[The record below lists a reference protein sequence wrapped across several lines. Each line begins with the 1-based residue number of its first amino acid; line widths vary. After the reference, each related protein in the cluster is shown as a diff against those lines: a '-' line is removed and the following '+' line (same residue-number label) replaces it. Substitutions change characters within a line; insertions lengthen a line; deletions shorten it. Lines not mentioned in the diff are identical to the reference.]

1 MKLIYAAL
9 SLVVIAS
16 AVPADAKPKKKAPAK
31 KDPQKD
37 PKSDPKADPPN
48 KVPSGEQ
55 KEADRHFKSG
65 VELYKEQKYTEAL
78 AEFERAYEISPH
90 PLVLY
95 NIAVCHRELSHY
107 QQAVKFY
114 KRFITE
120 GKGQVPGPK
129 LTTAQTEL
137 DGILARIARVTV
149 TVSPDG
155 ATLIVDD
162 QELGTLVEMPIVLPP
177 GEHRLIARMVGRTD
191 AVRVVRVASGDE
203 LTVDLKTTE
212 LSGGEKPDPGKED
225 ASKPVPLDDS
235 APRPRRFS
243 VGAGFGLDLRDTL
256 GDTGAPSIGVGVA
269 IGSRL
274 TIGADAIIVAYAV
287 MPSLRVRLAGDAFS
301 VHAIAAMPIVFPEGE
316 MSSTFVAGAAGL
328 GLRYRPTP
336 MLSFRLEALASFA
349 GKAHGTTVP
358 AFLGG
363 ELWF

>member
-9 SLVVIAS
+9 SLVVLAS
-16 AVPADAKPKKKAPAK
+16 AAPADAKPKKKKVPAK
-31 KDPQKD
+31 KE
-37 PKSDPKADPPN
+37 PKKNPKADPPD
-48 KVPSGEQ
+48 KIPSSEQ

-65 VELYKEQKYTEAL
+65 VELYKEAKYTEAL

-95 NIAVCHRELSHY
+95 NIAGCHRELSQY

-120 GKGQVPGPK
+120 GKGQVPNAK
-129 LTTAQTEL
+129 LTTAQAEL

-177 GEHRLIARMVGRTD
+177 GEHRLVARMSGRTD

-203 LTVDLKTTE
+203 LVVDLKTTE
-212 LSGGEKPDPGKED
+212 LPASTDPVGEEVVVTAPAITREAKPK
-225 ASKPVPLDDS
+225 
-235 APRPRRFS
+235 RFAI
-243 VGAGFGLDLRDTL
+243 GAGFGLDLREAI
-256 GDTGAPSIGVGVA
+256 GDTGAPSIGLGVA
-269 IGSRL
+269 LGSRIV
-274 TIGADAIIVAYAV
+274 IGADAIIVAYAV
-287 MPSLRVRLAGDAFS
+287 MPSVRVRLAGDVFS
-301 VHAIAAMPIVFPEGE
+301 VHAIAAMPIVFPDGE
-316 MSSTFVAGAAGL
+316 MSSTFVAGAGGL

-336 MLSFRLEALASFA
+336 MLSFRVEGLASFA
-349 GKAHGTTVP
+349 GKEHGTTIP
-358 AFLGG
+358 AFIGG

>member
-16 AVPADAKPKKKAPAK
+16 AAPAGAKPKKKPAAK
-31 KDPQKD
+31 KPDAK
-37 PKSDPKADPPN
+37 KDPKADPPD
-48 KVPSGEQ
+48 KVPSSEQ

-65 VELYKEQKYTEAL
+65 VELYKEAKYTEAL

-120 GKGQVPGPK
+120 GKGQVPNAK
-129 LTTAQTEL
+129 LTVAQTEL

-155 ATLIVDD
+155 ATLLVDD

-177 GEHRLIARMVGRTD
+177 GEHRLVARMTGRTD

-203 LTVDLKTTE
+203 LTVDLKTTDAPAADTKV
-212 LSGGEKPDPGKED
+212 GADPSNDEP
-225 ASKPVPLDDS
+225 ATRFSTTP
-235 APRPRRFS
+235 APRRFAL
-243 VGAGFGLDLRDTL
+243 GAGFGLDLRDKI
-256 GDTGAPSIGVGVA
+256 GDTGAPSVGLAVA
-269 IGSRL
+269 LGSR
-274 TIGADAIIVAYAV
+274 IVVGADAIIVAYAV
-287 MPSLRVRLAGDAFS
+287 MPSVRVRLVGDAFS

-316 MSSTFVAGAAGL
+316 MSSTFVAGAGGL

-336 MLSFRLEALASFA
+336 MLSFRVEGLASFA
-349 GKAHGTTVP
+349 GEKHGTTFP
-358 AFLGG
+358 AFVGG

>member
-9 SLVVIAS
+9 SLVALTSV
-16 AVPADAKPKKKAPAK
+16 VDVADAKPKKKKKAPAK
-31 KDPQKD
+31 KEPKKKDPQ
-37 PKSDPKADPPN
+37 ADPHD
-48 KVPSGEQ
+48 KVPSSEQ

-95 NIAVCHRELSHY
+95 NIAVCHRELSRY

-114 KRFITE
+114 KRFISE
-120 GKGQVPGPK
+120 GKGQVPNAK

-155 ATLIVDD
+155 ATLLVDD

-177 GEHRLIARMVGRTD
+177 GEHRLVARMAGRID
-191 AVRVVRVASGDE
+191 AVRVIRVASGDE
-203 LTVDLKTTE
+203 LAVDLKTTE
-212 LSGGEKPDPGKED
+212 PPASTGPTTTPVSPDNVETPLEMRAKPK
-225 ASKPVPLDDS
+225 
-235 APRPRRFS
+235 RFS
-243 VGAGFGLDLRDTL
+243 IGAGFGLDLRETI
-256 GDTGAPSIGVGVA
+256 GDTGAPSISIGLA
-269 IGSRL
+269 LGSRIVL
-274 TIGADAIIVAYAV
+274 GADAIIVAYAV
-287 MPSLRVRLAGDAFS
+287 MPSVRVRLAGDAFS

-316 MSSTFVAGAAGL
+316 MSSTFIAGAGGL

-336 MLSFRLEALASFA
+336 MLSFRLEGLASFA
-349 GKAHGTTVP
+349 GADHGTTFP
-358 AFLGG
+358 AFVGG

>member
-9 SLVVIAS
+9 SLVALTS
-16 AVPADAKPKKKAPAK
+16 AVDVADAKPKKKKAPAK
-31 KDPQKD
+31 KE
-37 PKSDPKADPPN
+37 PKKKDPKADPPD
-48 KVPSGEQ
+48 KVPSSEQ

-95 NIAVCHRELSHY
+95 NIAGCHRELSQY

-114 KRFITE
+114 KRFISE

-137 DGILARIARVTV
+137 DQILARIARVTV

-155 ATLIVDD
+155 ATLLVDG

-177 GEHRLIARMVGRTD
+177 GEHRLVARMAGRTD
-191 AVRVVRVASGDE
+191 AVRVIRVASGDE
-203 LTVDLKTTE
+203 LAVDLTTTE
-212 LSGGEKPDPGKED
+212 VPVTDPTTTDAPDVVTPLETRTKPK
-225 ASKPVPLDDS
+225 
-235 APRPRRFS
+235 RFAI
-243 VGAGFGLDLRDTL
+243 GAGFGLDLRETI
-256 GDTGAPSIGVGVA
+256 GDTGAPSIGIGVA
-269 IGSRL
+269 LGSRIVL
-274 TIGADAIIVAYAV
+274 GADAIIVAYAV
-287 MPSLRVRLAGDAFS
+287 MPSVRVRLVGDAFS

-316 MSSTFVAGAAGL
+316 MSSTFIAGAGGL
-328 GLRYRPTP
+328 GVRYRPTP
-336 MLSFRLEALASFA
+336 MLSFRLEGLASFA
-349 GKAHGTTVP
+349 GGDHGTTFP
-358 AFLGG
+358 AFVGG

>member
-1 MKLIYAAL
+1 MKLICAAL

-16 AVPADAKPKKKAPAK
+16 AAPADAKPKKKPPAK
-31 KDPQKD
+31 KAPEK
-37 PKSDPKADPPN
+37 KDPKADPPD
-48 KVPSGEQ
+48 KVPSSEQ
-55 KEADRHFKSG
+55 KDADRHFKSG
-65 VELYKEQKYTEAL
+65 VELYKEAKYTEAL

-114 KRFITE
+114 RRFITE
-120 GKGQVPGPK
+120 GKGQVPNAK
-129 LTTAQTEL
+129 LTVAQQEL

-155 ATLIVDD
+155 ATLLVDD

-177 GEHRLIARMVGRTD
+177 GEHRLTARMTGRTD

-212 LSGGEKPDPGKED
+212 MPTSAAKVVEPPVRDGDPLLL
-225 ASKPVPLDDS
+225 VPFK
-235 APRPRRFS
+235 PRRFA
-243 VGAGFGLDLRDTL
+243 VGAGFGLDLRDKI
-256 GDTGAPSIGVGVA
+256 GDTGAPSIGIAVA
-269 IGSRL
+269 LGSRVV
-274 TIGADAIIVAYAV
+274 IGADAIIVAYAV
-287 MPSLRVRLAGDAFS
+287 MPSLRVRLAGNAFS
-301 VHAIAAMPIVFPEGE
+301 VHAVAAMPIVFPDGE
-316 MSSTFVAGAAGL
+316 MSSTFVAGAGGL

-336 MLSFRLEALASFA
+336 MLSFRLEGLASFA
-349 GKAHGTTVP
+349 GEKHGTTFP
-358 AFLGG
+358 AFVGG

>member
-9 SLVVIAS
+9 SLVVLAS
-16 AVPADAKPKKKAPAK
+16 AVPADAKPKKKPAPK
-31 KDPQKD
+31 KA
-37 PKSDPKADPPN
+37 PKKDPKADPPD

-65 VELYKEQKYTEAL
+65 VELYKEAKYTEAL

-114 KRFITE
+114 KRFIGE
-120 GKGQVPGPK
+120 GKGQVPNAK

-137 DGILARIARVTV
+137 DSILARIARVTV

-155 ATLIVDD
+155 ATLLVDD

-177 GEHRLIARMVGRTD
+177 GEHRLVARMTGRTD
-191 AVRVVRVASGDE
+191 AVRVIRVASGDE
-203 LTVDLKTTE
+203 LSVDLKTTE
-212 LSGGEKPDPGKED
+212 LPASTDTATTDRPDIET
-225 ASKPVPLDDS
+225 PLDTR
-235 APRPRRFS
+235 AKPRRFAI
-243 VGAGFGLDLRDTL
+243 GAGFGLDLRETI
-256 GDTGAPSIGVGVA
+256 GDTGAPSIGIGVALGSRVVVGV
-269 IGSRL
+269 
-274 TIGADAIIVAYAV
+274 DAIIVAYAV
-287 MPSLRVRLAGDAFS
+287 MPSVRLRLAGDAFS
-301 VHAIAAMPIVFPEGE
+301 VHAIAAMPIAFPEGE
-316 MSSTFVAGAAGL
+316 MSSTFVAGAGGL

-336 MLSFRLEALASFA
+336 MLSFRLEGLATYA
-349 GKAHGTTVP
+349 GKTHGTTFP
-358 AFLGG
+358 AFVGG

>member
-1 MKLIYAAL
+1 MKLTYAAL
-9 SLVVIAS
+9 SVVVLAS
-16 AVPADAKPKKKAPAK
+16 AVPADAKPKKKTPAK
-31 KDPQKD
+31 KA
-37 PKSDPKADPPN
+37 PKADPKADPPN

-137 DGILARIARVTV
+137 DSILARIARVTV

-155 ATLIVDD
+155 ATLLVDD

-177 GEHRLIARMVGRTD
+177 GEHRLVARMAGRTD
-191 AVRVVRVASGDE
+191 AVRVIRVASGDE
-203 LTVDLKTTE
+203 LTVDLKTTD
-212 LSGGEKPDPGKED
+212 LAGPSGPDLGNDTKPDPVED
-225 ASKPVPLDDS
+225 GPA
-235 APRPRRFS
+235 RPRRFGI
-243 VGAGFGLDLRDTL
+243 GAGFGLNLRDTI
-256 GDTGAPSIGVGVA
+256 GDTGAPSIGVSVA
-269 IGSRL
+269 LGSRI

-287 MPSLRVRLAGDAFS
+287 MPSVRVRLVGDAFS

-316 MSSTFVAGAAGL
+316 MSSTFVAGAGGL

-349 GKAHGTTVP
+349 GKDHGTTVP
-358 AFLGG
+358 AFVGG

>member
-1 MKLIYAAL
+1 MKPVYAAV
-9 SLVVIAS
+9 SLVVLAS
-16 AVPADAKPKKKAPAK
+16 AVPADAKPKKKPPAK
-31 KDPQKD
+31 KE
-37 PKSDPKADPPN
+37 PKADPPD
-48 KVPSGEQ
+48 KVPSSEQ

-65 VELYKEQKYTEAL
+65 VELYKEAKYSEAL

-120 GKGQVPGPK
+120 GKGQVPGAK

-155 ATLIVDD
+155 ATLLVDD
-162 QELGTLVEMPIVLPP
+162 QELGTLVEMPLVLSP
-177 GEHRLIARMVGRTD
+177 GEHRLVARMAGRTD

-203 LTVDLKTTE
+203 LAVDLKTTE
-212 LSGGEKPDPGKED
+212 TEPPKRDDKVAP
-225 ASKPVPLDDS
+225 APVIHDL
-235 APRPRRFS
+235 ATPRAGRFA
-243 VGAGFGLDLRDTL
+243 VGAGFGLDLREAI
-256 GDTGAPSIGVGVA
+256 GETGAPSLGLAVA
-269 IGSRL
+269 LGSRIV
-274 TIGADAIIVAYAV
+274 IGADAILVAYAV
-287 MPSLRVRLAGDAFS
+287 MPSVRVRLAGDTFS
-301 VHAIAAMPIVFPEGE
+301 VHAIAAVPIVFPEGA
-316 MSSTFVAGAAGL
+316 MSSTFVAGAGGL

-336 MLSFRLEALASFA
+336 MLSFRLDALASFA
-349 GKAHGTTVP
+349 GKDHGTTVP
-358 AFLGG
+358 AFVGG

>member
-16 AVPADAKPKKKAPAK
+16 AVPADAKPKKKTPAK
-31 KDPQKD
+31 KA
-37 PKSDPKADPPN
+37 PKKDPKADPPD

-114 KRFITE
+114 KRFIGE

-129 LTTAQTEL
+129 LTVAQTEL
-137 DGILARIARVTV
+137 DSILARIARVTV

-155 ATLIVDD
+155 ATVLVDD

-177 GEHRLIARMVGRTD
+177 GEHRLVARMAGRTD

-203 LTVDLKTTE
+203 LTVDLKTTDVPA
-212 LSGGEKPDPGKED
+212 GGGAEINDKPDPETPIETRGK
-225 ASKPVPLDDS
+225 AK
-235 APRPRRFS
+235 RFAI
-243 VGAGFGLDLRDTL
+243 GAGFGTNLRDTL
-256 GDTGAPSIGVGVA
+256 GETGAPSVGVA
-269 IGSRL
+269 FAFGSRV
-274 TIGADAIIVAYAV
+274 TVGVDAIIVAYAV

-301 VHAIAAMPIVFPEGE
+301 VHAIAAVPIVFPEGE
-316 MSSTFVAGAAGL
+316 MSSTFVAGAGGL

-336 MLSFRLEALASFA
+336 TLSFRLEALASFA
-349 GKAHGTTVP
+349 GKDHGTTIP

>member
-1 MKLIYAAL
+1 MKLTHVAV
-9 SLVVIAS
+9 SLVVLAA

-31 KDPQKD
+31 KDPK
-37 PKSDPKADPPN
+37 KDPKADPPD
-48 KVPSGEQ
+48 KVPSSEQ
-55 KEADRHFKSG
+55 KDADRHFKSG
-65 VELYKEQKYTEAL
+65 VELYKELKYTEAL

-114 KRFITE
+114 KRFISE

-177 GEHRLIARMVGRTD
+177 GEHRLVARMTGRSD
-191 AVRVVRVASGDE
+191 AVRVIRVASGDE
-203 LTVDLKTTE
+203 LAVDLKTTD
-212 LSGGEKPDPGKED
+212 LPASTGPQPDRPDVEE
-225 ASKPVPLDDS
+225 PPLVTS
-235 APRPRRFS
+235 ATPKRFAI
-243 VGAGFGLDLRDTL
+243 GAGFGLDLSDTL
-256 GDTGAPSIGVGVA
+256 GETGAPSIGIAVA
-269 IGSRL
+269 LGSRIV
-274 TIGADAIIVAYAV
+274 IGADAIVVAYAV
-287 MPSLRVRLAGDAFS
+287 MPSVRVRLVGDAFS
-301 VHAIAAMPIVFPEGE
+301 VHAIAALPIVFPEGE
-316 MSSTFVAGAAGL
+316 MSSTFVAGAGGL
-328 GLRYRPTP
+328 GVRYRPTP
-336 MLSFRLEALASFA
+336 TLSFRIEGLASFA
-349 GKAHGTTVP
+349 GEAHGTTFP
-358 AFLGG
+358 AFVGG